1 MVKKKVKKKVIKKV
15 SKKEKEL
22 ILDHEIAFDFAT
34 KVYKRFQEVIKSVV
48 LFGSVAKHEIKKG
61 SDIDVIIFVDDCTV
75 QWDDEL
81 IAWYREELSRLTAK
95 QSYKDKIH
103 VNTITVTTFWD
114 EIRMGEP
121 LAINVIRYGEAM
133 VDHGGFFEPLKVL
146 LAKGRI
152 RPTAEA
158 IFTTMVRAENH
169 LEKANRSVLLAVE
182 GYYWACVDSAHS
194 ALMAENVIPPSPE
207 FIPDLLKDF
216 FVKSGKINKKL
227 INYFDEVRSITK
239 DIEHGVIKRISASQL
254 KDIESKSTEF
264 VKTFRSLT
272 KFLIKDKKIIKIEP
286 KQL

>member
-1 MVKKKVKKKVIKKV
+1 
-15 SKKEKEL
+15 
-22 ILDHEIAFDFAT
+22 
-34 KVYKRFQEVIKSVV
+34 
-48 LFGSVAKHEIKKG
+48 
-61 SDIDVIIFVDDCTV
+61 
-75 QWDDEL
+75 
-81 IAWYREELSRLTAK
+81 
-95 QSYKDKIH
+95 
-103 VNTITVTTFWD
+103 
-114 EIRMGEP
+114 MGEP